1 MTTQLQKE
9 LNQLNEKTLSPPSE
23 NSENSRNP
31 LFPVEAFPQVMKS
44 IITEASSATQ
54 VPESLSGMVAMACIS
69 TSIGGGLVI
78 ESTQGRT
85 LNGNLNILAVA
96 KSGTGKGSVY
106 NMIAKPL
113 NDYNA
118 EEIEYWKSQTLPDL
132 LSELAVL
139 NNKIKTEKGKLSKG
153 NGSEGDLREMTKEV
167 LRIEELMKIPPRLLV
182 GETTEQAL
190 GMALSGQPHEAIG
203 NFSSEARGLI
213 QIILG
218 KFGSGSD
225 STGETLYCAG
235 YSGDPYSIERAGR
248 ADLCLK
254 NPCLSALFMLQPDS
268 MKKLT
273 TSDSMTLSGFLPRF
287 IMADVKA
294 DIQED
299 DGQDRSVKQ
308 DTKENWSEL
317 LNDLLDFYRKTK
329 DKITVSVSPDAAD
342 LLRVESNRIKRL
354 GKFGASLDRFSSYV
368 ARYGE
373 NLRKIHLVLHVAEH
387 GTKSHTIEAGSETAR
402 NAIAIARWF
411 FNEMLSL
418 LKEGMMNK
426 LQERLNKIITEIGKI
441 KDGEPKEITLGV
453 MRKSHTTTES
463 DIKELQYFFPNTL
476 EIADRKHAE
485 GGRPTKVVRL
495 MID

>member
-1 MTTQLQKE
+1 MITQLQTE
-9 LNQLNEKTLSPPSE
+9 LENITTTPPQ
-23 NSENSRNP
+23 NRQNRQNP
-31 LFPVEAFPQVMKS
+31 PFPVESFPQVMKS
-44 IITEASSATQ
+44 IITEASGAAQ

-69 TSIGGGLVI
+69 TAIGGGLVI
-78 ESTQGRT
+78 ESTQNRT

-106 NMIAKPL
+106 GMIAKPL

-118 EEIEYWKSQTLPDL
+118 EEIDYWNTQMLPDL

-153 NGSEGDLREMTKEV
+153 KGSEEELREMTKKV
-167 LRIEELMKIPPRLLV
+167 LGIEELIKIPPRLLV

-203 NFSSEARGLI
+203 NFSAEARGLI

-248 ADLCLK
+248 ANLCLK
-254 NPCLSALFMLQPDS
+254 NPCLSVLFMLQPDS
-268 MKKLT
+268 MSKLT
-273 TSDSMTLSGFLPRF
+273 TSDAMTLSGFLPRF
-287 IMADVKA
+287 LMADVKA

-299 DGQDRSVKQ
+299 DGQNRSIKH

-317 LNDLLDFYRKTK
+317 LNDLLDFYRKAK
-329 DKITVSVSPDAAD
+329 EKITVKVSPEASE
-342 LLRVESNRIKRL
+342 LLRIESNRIKRL

-387 GTKSHTIEAGSETAR
+387 GTGAHTIEAGAEAAK
-402 NAIAIARWF
+402 NAITISQWF
-411 FNEMLSL
+411 FAKSMEL
-418 LKEGMMNK
+418 LKSGQQDK
-426 LQERLNKIITEIGKI
+426 LQKQFERVVQLI
-441 KDGEPKEITLGV
+441 KKSENREIT
-453 MRKSHTTTES
+453 MRDMERTHAITKE
-463 DIKELQYFFPNTL
+463 DIEELQEAFPDVM
-476 EIADRKHAE
+476 EIAELKSGE
-485 GGRPTKVVRL
+485 KGGRPSTILRL
-495 MID
+495 I